1 MNFGIWFGNDCFNDF
16 NCLSSS
22 ESILWNSGC
31 FSLHENNLQSS
42 DKIKYNLIGQHS
54 GNNYF
59 QYFKSNGRLI
69 KKIISNE

>member
-1 MNFGIWFGNDCFNDF
+1 M
-16 NCLSSS
+16 
-22 ESILWNSGC
+22 ILIVYPVLKVFCGTPGC

-59 QYFKSNGRLI
+59 FQYFKSNGRLI